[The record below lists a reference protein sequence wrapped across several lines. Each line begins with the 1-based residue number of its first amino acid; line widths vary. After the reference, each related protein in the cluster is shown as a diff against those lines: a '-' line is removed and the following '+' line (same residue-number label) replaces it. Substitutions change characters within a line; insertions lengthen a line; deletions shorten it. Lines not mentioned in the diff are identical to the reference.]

1 MSKAKHP
8 VRQRLLLISGIAAYI
23 ACFQWM
29 YINYLDPT
37 WAYFGFDYYPPSTKY
52 LVLAWILSLVPSL
65 WMPIQL
71 TRPSQLAYWVLYI
84 TTIIPSMFV
93 PLYVGINPP
102 TEISLL
108 MIVFFIGFALTGL
121 SYLFPLLPLRA
132 AKMSPKV
139 FWIGFGCVAIGLV
152 IWVLAVFHK
161 HLHIVSFADV
171 YDQRNAATDLQE
183 GSMVSFA
190 LMGLTGAINP
200 LLMGCGLYYRR
211 RWLLLIGVFGQL
223 LVYSAI
229 GTKGSILSIVFIP
242 CVYALMRVGRSP
254 FGLKITFAC
263 LALLTGSCLAF
274 VLSGYDPSPLL
285 FVALSVVLMRV
296 LPMGGLVVA
305 WYYNFFQQN
314 PLTYYSH
321 VTGVNWFIHYPYA
334 NYSGLE
340 VGSFYHAGSDLDATA
355 PFWAMDG
362 LEAIG
367 LPGVLLISVFCALVF
382 WALDSAS
389 QRHDPRL
396 AALITTYAAYNFANI
411 SIFTSLFS
419 GGLILVIC
427 CLYLLPPRRGM
438 EFLPSRRK
446 KKAGVLA
453 AARRTAPLY
462 GTG

>member
-1 MSKAKHP
+1 
-8 VRQRLLLISGIAAYI
+8 
-23 ACFQWM
+23 
-29 YINYLDPT
+29 
-37 WAYFGFDYYPPSTKY
+37 
-52 LVLAWILSLVPSL
+52 
-65 WMPIQL
+65 
-71 TRPSQLAYWVLYI
+71 
-84 TTIIPSMFV
+84 
-93 PLYVGINPP
+93 
-102 TEISLL
+102 
-108 MIVFFIGFALTGL
+108 
-121 SYLFPLLPLRA
+121 
-132 AKMSPKV
+132 
-139 FWIGFGCVAIGLV
+139 
-152 IWVLAVFHK
+152 
-161 HLHIVSFADV
+161 
-171 YDQRNAATDLQE
+171 
-183 GSMVSFA
+183 
-190 LMGLTGAINP
+190 
-200 LLMGCGLYYRR
+200 
-211 RWLLLIGVFGQL
+211 
-223 LVYSAI
+223 
-229 GTKGSILSIVFIP
+229 
-242 CVYALMRVGRSP
+242 
-254 FGLKITFAC
+254 
-263 LALLTGSCLAF
+263 
-274 VLSGYDPSPLL
+274 
-285 FVALSVVLMRV
+285 
-296 LPMGGLVVA
+296 MGGLVVA

-389 QRHDPRL
+389 QRHDSRL

-419 GGLILVIC
+419 GGLILVIL

-453 AARRTAPLY
+453 AVPRTAPLY